1 MTRCGELVI
10 RTLEAQGVDTVF
22 GIPGN
27 HTLELYRGLADSPI
41 RHITPRHEQGA
52 GFMADGYAR
61 ATGKPGVCLLISGPG
76 LTNAA
81 TAIAQARADS
91 VPMLVIT
98 SVAATNQLGRR
109 QGRLHELPD
118 QHGLASR
125 LCLASHTVF
134 RPDDVPDLIAATFER
149 FARERPG
156 PIHIEIPL
164 DVLEASADDVVLTL
178 TPRAE
183 VRAGDSS
190 LVADVAHRLERASSP
205 LLLLGGG
212 AASAAARLVDLAE
225 RIDAPVLNTVNA
237 KGLLPPEHPLAVHG
251 SPSLQC
257 LRNALAEADVVLA
270 MGTELGE
277 TDYDLLMSGPLDF
290 DGELIRIDIDA
301 EQLSRNATPTIG
313 VHADVRWATD
323 ALLDVL
329 SPVDRDGAGR
339 AATLREE
346 VDEEPH
352 VHPEFSSLFAAMDA
366 ALPEAIVVGDS
377 TRPTYYA
384 SWQWVA
390 RRPRSY
396 FHSVSGFGTLGYA
409 LPAALGA
416 KAGCPE
422 RPVIALIGDGGVQFS
437 LPELAAGVA
446 AGLPIAVIIWDN
458 HGYQEI
464 RNSMEGRDIPPMGT
478 DLGNPDFLKIA
489 EGYGC
494 HARHVRDL
502 DALSEGLR
510 EAAKASVPTV
520 LLVREDDFITSP
532 SGQWY

>member
-1 MTRCGELVI
+1 
-10 RTLEAQGVDTVF
+10 
-22 GIPGN
+22 
-27 HTLELYRGLADSPI
+27 
-41 RHITPRHEQGA
+41 
-52 GFMADGYAR
+52 
-61 ATGKPGVCLLISGPG
+61 
-76 LTNAA
+76 
-81 TAIAQARADS
+81 
-91 VPMLVIT
+91 MLVIT
-98 SVAATNQLGRR
+98 SVAATDQLGRQ

-125 LCLASHTVF
+125 LCLASHTLF
-134 RPDDVPDLIAATFER
+134 RPDDVPGLIAAAFDR

-164 DVLEASADDVVLTL
+164 DVLAASADDVALTL
-178 TPRAE
+178 TPRADI
-183 VRAGDSS
+183 RTGDSS
-190 LVADVAHRLERASSP
+190 LITDVAHRLERASSP

-212 AASAAARLVDLAE
+212 AAPAAARLVDLAE

-237 KGLLPPEHPLAVHG
+237 KGLLPPDHPLAVHG

-313 VHADVRWATD
+313 IQADVRWATE

-329 SPVDRDGAGR
+329 SPVDGDGAGR
-339 AATLREE
+339 AAILREE
-346 VDEEPH
+346 VAEEPH
-352 VHPEFSSLFAAMDA
+352 VHAEFSSLFAAIDT

-390 RRPRSY
+390 RQPRSY

-416 KAGCPE
+416 KAGCPD

-446 AGLPIAVIIWDN
+446 EGLPIAVIIWDN

-464 RNSMEGRDIPPMGT
+464 RNSMEGRDIPPIGT
-478 DLGNPDFLKIA
+478 DLGNPNFLKIA

-494 HARHVRDL
+494 HAYHVRDL

-510 EAAKASVPTV
+510 DAAKASVPTV